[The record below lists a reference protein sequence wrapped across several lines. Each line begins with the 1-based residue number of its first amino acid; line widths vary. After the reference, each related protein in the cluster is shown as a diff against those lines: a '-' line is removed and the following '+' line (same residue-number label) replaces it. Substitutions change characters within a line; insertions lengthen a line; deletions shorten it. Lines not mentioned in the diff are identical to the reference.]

1 MRKNV
6 KKLTASALLLAL
18 LFGTNPLFAAQSI
31 SELKNK
37 QSDINSSIES
47 NKKKLEATSDKKI

>member
-1 MRKNV
+1 MEYPCKAITRGRIVGMRKNV

-37 QSDINSSIES
+37 QSDINSSI
-47 NKKKLEATSDKKI
+47 